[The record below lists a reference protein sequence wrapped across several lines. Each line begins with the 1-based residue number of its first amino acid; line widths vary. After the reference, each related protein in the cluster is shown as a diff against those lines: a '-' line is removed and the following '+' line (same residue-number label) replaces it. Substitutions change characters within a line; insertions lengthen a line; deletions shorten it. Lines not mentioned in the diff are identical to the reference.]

1 MHGLGNKSILA
12 KNLRRLMQEKDVSA
26 KEMSKKL
33 KYPYTTILSWM
44 NAENYPRIDKIE
56 IMAKYFG
63 VQKSDLIEEEKQE
76 EEKQEEE
83 KQEGPANNDG
93 LSENKRMII
102 DFVEKSVPEDKAE
115 MILRVMQSIVES
127 GR

>member
-1 MHGLGNKSILA
+1 
-12 KNLRRLMQEKDVSA
+12 
-26 KEMSKKL
+26 
-33 KYPYTTILSWM
+33 M

-93 LSENKRMII
+93 LSDNKRMLI
-102 DFVEKSVPEDKAE
+102 DFAKSLPEEKAA
-115 MILRVMQSIVES
+115 MALRVLQSIVES
-127 GR
+127 D

>member
-1 MHGLGNKSILA
+1 MRGLGNKSILA

-33 KYPYTTILSWM
+33 EYPYTTILSWM

-76 EEKQEEE
+76 EEKQE
-83 KQEGPANNDG
+83 GPANNDG
-93 LSENKRMII
+93 LSENKRMLI
-102 DFVEKSVPEDKAE
+102 DFAKSLPEEKAA
-115 MILRVMQSIVES
+115 MALRVLQSIVES
-127 GR
+127 D